1 MSNTIASPRPESLH
15 EEPLGS
21 LHTEGKLL
29 SPENHGHW
37 PEWFAADQAAAWQEF
52 QETPEPRRT
61 DEGWRFSNIRA
72 LSLENFHTGRGIA
85 NEAALMATSQGF
97 PEVAAKF
104 VFANDRVIGREL
116 LSLPEGVI
124 ALPLEEAIRL
134 HEDLF
139 RSYFLRQPVELGSHK
154 YARLHHSQVRTGLLL
169 YVPPGVEIA
178 SPVEAHYWVEGQNA
192 SIFPHTLVILGEGS
206 KATVIDHFHSADGK
220 RALAC
225 GINDLHVGAGAHL
238 NYFAVQNWASD
249 SLAFHLNSTIVGK
262 DAISVALTLNF
273 GGAFVRGESLSEL
286 TSEGAHSEMLSI
298 NPVTGDQM
306 IDQRTLQL
314 HSAPGATSDLLYH
327 NTLDEQGRTVFAGL
341 IKVAEG
347 AHRTDAYQ
355 KVRNLLLSD
364 DAEANSMPGL
374 EILADEVK
382 CSHGATSGELNEEEL
397 FYLEARGIPREVG
410 RRMVVMGFFDSLL
423 DRIKDEAFR
432 DYLSGEVRKHLRL
445 SDD

>member
-1 MSNTIASPRPESLH
+1 MTTTISNPRVEALH
-15 EEPLGS
+15 EEPLGA
-21 LHTEGKLL
+21 LHSEGTLA
-29 SPENHGHW
+29 PPARDGHW
-37 PEWFAADQAAAWQEF
+37 PDWFAADQQAAWEDF
-52 QETPEPRRT
+52 LATPEPKRT
-61 DEGWRFSNIRA
+61 DEAWRFSNIRA
-72 LSLENFHTGRGIA
+72 LSLQNFHTGRSIA
-85 NEAALMATSQGF
+85 NEAALMAASNGYARI
-97 PEVAAKF
+97 AAKF

-124 ALPLEEAIRL
+124 ALPLEDAIRQ

-154 YARLHHSQVRTGLLL
+154 YARLHHAQVRTGLLL

-178 SPVEAHYWVEGQNA
+178 DPVEAHYWVEGENA
-192 SIFPHTLVILGEGS
+192 AIFPHTLVILGEGS
-206 KATVIDHFHSADGK
+206 KATVIDHFHSADGR

-225 GINDLHVGAGAHL
+225 GINDLHLSANANLH
-238 NYFAVQNWASD
+238 YFAVQNWAAD
-249 SLAFHLNSTIVGK
+249 SLAFHLNSTIVGQN
-262 DAISVALTLNF
+262 ASSLALSLNF
-273 GGAFVRGESLSEL
+273 GGSFIRGESLSEL
-286 TSEGAHSEMLSI
+286 THEGAHSEMLSI
-298 NPVTGDQM
+298 NPVSGTRM

-327 NTLDEQGRTVFAGL
+327 NSLDEQGRTIFAGL

-423 DRIKDEAFR
+423 ERITDENLREF
-432 DYLSGEVRKHLRL
+432 LSGEVRAHLRL
-445 SDD
+445 QDE